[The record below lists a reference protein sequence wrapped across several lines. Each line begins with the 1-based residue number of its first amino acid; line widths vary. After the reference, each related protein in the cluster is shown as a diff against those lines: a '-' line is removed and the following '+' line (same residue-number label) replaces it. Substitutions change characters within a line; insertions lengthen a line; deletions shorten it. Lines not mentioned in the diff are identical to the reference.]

1 MEKSFADVIS
11 ETVKKNEAYL
21 RDHVRETFSEVIEFV
36 NDAID
41 YWKAFSSKSGKESMV
56 KSACANFVFRILMP
70 LSYAVFLDLLAAN
83 LVACFAELRMITEG
97 LAKAYLADQLFS
109 EMGFFAER
117 LEALEEERRRKRIS
131 TTKLLQNVDRRF
143 VALWDKLSREWLHPT
158 GIVRRLVEVGKEQV
172 PSWSLLVPMPLS
184 QDDMSTLQDLC
195 KAVKDLRE
203 LLKEYLPRETPKEPF
218 T

>member
-21 RDHVRETFSEVIEFV
+21 RDHVRETLSEVIEFV

-41 YWKAFSSKSGKESMV
+41 YYKAFSSKSGKESIA

-70 LSYAVFLDLLAAN
+70 LSYAVSLDLLAAN
-83 LVACFAELRMITEG
+83 LVACFAELRIITEG

-131 TTKLLQNVDRRF
+131 TTKLLENIDRRF

-158 GIVRRLVEVGKEQV
+158 GIVRRLVEVEKEQV

>member
-21 RDHVRETFSEVIEFV
+21 RDHVRETLSEVIEFV

-41 YWKAFSSKSGKESMV
+41 YYKAFSSKSGKESIA

-83 LVACFAELRMITEG
+83 LVACFAELRIITEG

-131 TTKLLQNVDRRF
+131 TTKLLENIDRRF

-158 GIVRRLVEVGKEQV
+158 GIVRRLVEVEKEQV

-203 LLKEYLPRETPKEPF
+203 LLKEYLPKEPF